1 MPQILRIFILRCLP
15 QCNLHQFI
23 LSEKDT
29 GSLSLSIGP
38 SEFHSDFLEFA
49 ASHVFVG
56 EDKEGI
62 MFVNVAAYVLD
73 DSCLVFAG
81 LFGGLG
87 QCDCL
92 V

>member
-1 MPQILRIFILRCLP
+1 
-15 QCNLHQFI
+15 
-23 LSEKDT
+23 
-29 GSLSLSIGP
+29 
-38 SEFHSDFLEFA
+38 
-49 ASHVFVG
+49 
-56 EDKEGI
+56 

-92 V
+92 MFDAKCYGMYCILSVTTYSMV